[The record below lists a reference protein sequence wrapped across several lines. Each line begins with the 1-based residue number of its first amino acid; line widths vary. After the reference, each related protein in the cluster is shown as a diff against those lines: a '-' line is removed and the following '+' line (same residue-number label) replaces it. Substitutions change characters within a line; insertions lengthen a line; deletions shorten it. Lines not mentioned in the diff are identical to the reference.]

1 MSFVLRRMASED
13 LPAGYRLTQ
22 MMHWPHRPTD
32 WQQALSLGEGVVA
45 VQQQQIVGCALVWRW
60 GEQRSTLGLVIVD
73 PAVQG
78 AGIGKAMLSALIEQ
92 VSGTSIRLHA
102 TEAGKG
108 LYQKFGFTVQGTVHQ
123 HQCAQLPVFAPP
135 VLPDGEQIR
144 RLDADELPQIINFDQ
159 QAHGLYRPALYQQLF
174 ASEALWVL
182 EKQGQIEGFVCLRKF
197 GHGYQAGPLIAR
209 NERVARQLFSHCA
222 ASLAGEF
229 LRIDTHGDTSFS
241 EWLTASG
248 LAIVDTPLLMI
259 RGVPPEKTDGGMLDF
274 GFMTQAMG

>member
-1 MSFVLRRMASED
+1 MSFELRRMEPED

-22 MMHWPHRPTD
+22 MMHWPHRLQD

-45 VQQQQIVGCALVWRW
+45 VQDQQIVGCALVWRW

-78 AGIGKAMLSALIEQ
+78 AGIGKAMLSTLLEKVA
-92 VSGTSIRLHA
+92 GTNVRLHA

-123 HQCAQLPVFAPP
+123 HQFAQLPVLPPP
-135 VLPDGEQIR
+135 VLAKEQQIR
-144 RLDADELPQIINFDQ
+144 RLNEGELPQIIDFDQ

-182 EKQGQIEGFVCLRKF
+182 EQQGKIDGFVCLRKF

-209 NERVARQLFSHCA
+209 NERDARLLFSHCA

-241 EWLTASG
+241 EWLTVCG
-248 LAIVDTPLLMI
+248 LPIVDTPLLMI
-259 RGVPPEKTDGGMLDF
+259 RGMPPVKTEGGMLDF